1 MTKGQNHLPQMV
13 FDAIVIGIDLSA
25 REGDFGRN
33 SWGLTCLGMR
43 VGYCSERCLTVGVNL
58 GLGGVGPDGGCH
70 MGVIA
75 DIGIG
80 YGVSV
85 ATTAQASWGKE
96 KAGAAARAVARTSG
110 CEVEAAT
117 AFRSTKRNALED
129 MKNCRSFLQAKEA
142 EHAAARRDAD
152 NATASLS
159 RQQMLVDNIGK
170 EVQSLQEKKVAAG
183 KVLINKQSMLAPLKR
198 AMLCVRKQLAQVAD
212 ELEFALT
219 GDETKL
225 LLRSK
230 DEKQALATTLEGEVR
245 TAQEEVDALEKQ
257 LKDAHARWE
266 SEHQKFQENE
276 QDLEH
281 KEETVRAC
289 ENHVRQ
295 AKARHEAAEKKHRD
309 ADETF
314 QAANKAA
321 RLFCW

>member
-1 MTKGQNHLPQMV
+1 MPTELQMEANV
-13 FDAIVIGIDLSA
+13 VGFGIDMRTSDKVA
-25 REGDFGRN
+25 GRWSFGVT
-33 SWGLTCLGMR
+33 LLGVR

-58 GLGGVGPDGGCH
+58 GLGAASSGGGCH
-70 MGVIA
+70 AGVRA

-85 ATTAQASWGKE
+85 ATTAQASWATE
-96 KAGAAARAVARTSG
+96 TAGAAARVVARTSG
-110 CEVEAAT
+110 CEAEAAT
-117 AFRSTKRNALED
+117 GFRTTERNAIQDLN
-129 MKNCRSFLQAKEA
+129 NCRSFLRAQED
-142 EHAAARRDAD
+142 EVAAARRDAD
-152 NATASLS
+152 NAKASLCK
-159 RQQMLVDNIGK
+159 QQTVVDNIEK
-170 EVQSLQEKKVAAG
+170 EVQSLQENQEKRVAGG
-183 KVLINKQSMLAPLKR
+183 KALTSKQNMLTPLKR